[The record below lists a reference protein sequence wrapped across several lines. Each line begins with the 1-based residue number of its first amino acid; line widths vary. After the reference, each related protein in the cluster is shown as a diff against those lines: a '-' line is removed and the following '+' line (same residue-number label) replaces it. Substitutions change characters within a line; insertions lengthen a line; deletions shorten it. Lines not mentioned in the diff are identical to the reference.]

1 MARGKSDESGSM
13 APAPPGDPAQSSQP
27 AEPPPLPDLPPVAP
41 TLVERGDTLHY
52 REVAQR
58 QRDRIEHRG

>member
-1 MARGKSDESGSM
+1 MSRGTSDEGGST
-13 APAPPGDPAQSSQP
+13 APAPQNDPAPSTQP

-41 TLVERGDTLHY
+41 TLVERGDAQHY

-58 QRDRIEHRG
+58 QRDRDERRA